1 MAANEAAS
9 MFDLKDRVIIVTG
22 GAVGI
27 GKIYSERMAQ
37 MGAHVVI
44 ADIAAD
50 AGDILAKSLV
60 AAGGSSIF
68 VATDI
73 SNAEATENMAQA
85 TLKAFGKIDA
95 LVNNASLMSTLPR
108 RSWLEIPLEE
118 WDRVM
123 HVNLRGLFL
132 CCRSVVPHMQKQKK
146 GKIVNIAST
155 RIFEGTPNRLHY
167 TTSKGGV
174 LAFTRALARE
184 VGEDNIA
191 VNCVAPGF
199 TLSETQVA
207 SSTQSYLANS
217 YDQGRAFV
225 RPQVPDDLV
234 GAVLFLLTN
243 ASDFMTGQT
252 LVVDGGR
259 FMH

>member
-1 MAANEAAS
+1 MAESAHNS
-9 MFDLKDRVIIVTG
+9 IFDLSGRVIIVTG

-27 GKIYSERMAQ
+27 GKVYSERLIEH
-37 MGAHVVI
+37 GAKVVI

-50 AGDILAKSLV
+50 AGEALAESLRKKGG
-60 AAGGSSIF
+60 AAIS

-73 SNAEATENMAQA
+73 ADAAATENMAKA
-85 TLKAFGKIDA
+85 AVEAFGKIDG

-123 HVNLRGLFL
+123 NVNLRGLFL
-132 CCRSVVPHMQKQKK
+132 CCKAVVPHMQKQNK
-146 GKIVNIAST
+146 GKIVNIVST
-155 RIFEGTPNRLHY
+155 RIFEGIPNRLHY

-174 LAFTRALARE
+174 MAFTRALARE
-184 VGEDNIA
+184 VGDDNIA
-191 VNCVAPGF
+191 VNSVAPGF

-217 YDQGRAFV
+217 YDQQRAFR

-234 GAVLFLLTN
+234 GAVLFLLSDA
-243 ASDFMTGQT
+243 ASFMTGQC
-252 LVVDGGR
+252 LVVDGGKT
-259 FMH
+259 MH

>member
-1 MAANEAAS
+1 MAADHS
-9 MFDLKDRVIIVTG
+9 SPLFDLTDRVVIVTG

-27 GKIYSERMAQ
+27 GKIYSQRLAEL
-37 MGAHVVI
+37 GAHVLI
-44 ADIAAD
+44 ADIAAE
-50 AGDILAKSLV
+50 AGDALAKAIV
-60 AAGGSSIF
+60 AGGGSAVA

-73 SNAEATENMAQA
+73 ADPEAAEAMAQA
-85 TLKAFGKIDA
+85 ALKAFGKIDA

-123 HVNLRGLFL
+123 QVNLRGLFL
-132 CCRSVVPHMQKQKK
+132 CCRAVVPHMQARKK

-155 RIFEGTPNRLHY
+155 RVFEGTPNRLHY

-184 VGEDNIA
+184 VGEDNIT
-191 VNCVAPGF
+191 VNCIAPGL
-199 TLSETQVA
+199 TLSETQLA
-207 SSTQSYLANS
+207 SSSQSYLANS

-225 RPQVPDDLV
+225 RPQVPADLV
-234 GAVLFLLTN
+234 GALLFLLTD

-259 FMH
+259 VMH

>member
-1 MAANEAAS
+1 MAANETAS
-9 MFDLKDRVIIVTG
+9 MFDLKDRVVIVTG

-27 GKIYSERMAQ
+27 GKIYSERLAEL
-37 MGAHVVI
+37 GAHVVI
-44 ADIAAD
+44 ADIAAE
-50 AGDILAKSLV
+50 AGDALAKSIA
-60 AAGGSSIF
+60 AAGGSAVS

-73 SNAEATENMAQA
+73 ADPAATEAMAQA
-85 TLKAFGKIDA
+85 ALKAFGKIDA

-123 HVNLRGLFL
+123 QVNLRGLFL
-132 CCRSVVPHMQKQKK
+132 CCRSVVPHMQQRKK

-155 RIFEGTPNRLHY
+155 RVFEGTPNRLHY

-184 VGEDNIA
+184 VGDDNIA

-207 SSTQSYLANS
+207 NSTQSYLANS
-217 YDQGRAFV
+217 YDQGRAFI